1 MMCFMHEFNSH
12 GSSVKTY
19 SFRNKKKTKKQT
31 KRQLEGLEKGHI
43 HSCMSS
49 SFPPFLSISLHFF
62 NSHLN
67 LSAHRC
73 GGFSAVS
80 PTSHSRPACQRPLR
94 AEGEGENVLMNPL
107 REQRVHLSGNP
118 IKSQGEMLLCLQLII
133 GSLPCVEAAAP
144 FPEVDGDGTV
154 G

>member
-1 MMCFMHEFNSH
+1 MMCFMREFNSH

-19 SFRNKKKTKKQT
+19 SFRIKKNKTKQHKET
-31 KRQLEGLEKGHI
+31 IRGFGKGT
-43 HSCMSS
+43 HS
-49 SFPPFLSISLHFF
+49 FLHVLILPSIPLHLF
-62 NSHLN
+62 NSHVN